1 MDAANLILNT
11 VVSPAG
17 PPENIQKPDDAPD
30 AQKII
35 LSTVFLDIF
44 LINLLDVIKN
54 NFVKWDDVKDGT
66 SKQMDGIF
74 WMNLA
79 DELGGKGGLGLW
91 KDIYK
96 SLDTTENT
104 NTEAGS
110 LNHSA

>member
-11 VVSPAG
+11 AVSPPG
-17 PPENIQKPDDAPD
+17 SLENIKKPDDAAD
-30 AQKII
+30 AQKIK
-35 LSTVFLDIF
+35 FAKDFEAIF
-44 LINLLDVIKN
+44 LNKLLDEMKN
-54 NFVKWDDVKDGT
+54 TVVNWDDEKDGT

-91 KDIYK
+91 KDIYE
-96 SLDTTENT
+96 SLKTPENT
-104 NTEAGS
+104 NEVTES